1 MILVGDQQSS
11 CCGGASD
18 EWRSRRRRWRG
29 REVNAINCLFFP
41 RLTSLRYS
49 AVVRGAN
56 AYVPPGAR
64 KNATTSGTATPSS
77 QPTPGPAAPPV
88 APKPAAEEAAK
99 ASEAAPPSP
108 APGTVTGSMPAS
120 GEGMHRSISM
130 TCLSEQT
137 TVQPADSLVGSFR
150 DFVTNEK
157 QRLTQRKQALAKS
170 EMDKRKA
177 DLLKFSK
184 TFKVSSPFG

>member
-1 MILVGDQQSS
+1 MEVLTTALARKKSKCHKMLILV
-11 CCGGASD
+11 
-18 EWRSRRRRWRG
+18 W
-29 REVNAINCLFFP
+29 
-41 RLTSLRYS
+41 LTPPRYS

-64 KNATTSGTATPSS
+64 KNATSGTATPSS
-77 QPTPGPAAPPV
+77 QPTPGPAPV
-88 APKPAAEEAAK
+88 APKPASEEAA
-99 ASEAAPPSP
+99 PSAP
-108 APGTVTGSMPAS
+108 APGTVAGSTPAPAKVCI
-120 GEGMHRSISM
+120 E
-130 TCLSEQT
+130 CLCGLSPELT
-137 TVQPADSLVGSFR
+137 SVQPADSLVGSFR

-184 TFKVSSPFG
+184 TFKVSSLFDCIDP